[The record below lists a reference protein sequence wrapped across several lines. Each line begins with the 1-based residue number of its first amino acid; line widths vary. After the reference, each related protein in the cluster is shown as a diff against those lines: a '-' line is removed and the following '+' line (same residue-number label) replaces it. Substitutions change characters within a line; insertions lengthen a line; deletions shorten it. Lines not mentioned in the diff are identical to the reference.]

1 MRRENCQRAAGDGRF
16 RAKPESPFLATILL
30 FQENFEFV
38 VLTEE
43 TLGIALLVGRARLRG
58 GLFRDLADVV
68 AQDRDPAGDLL
79 GRQDTEVG
87 HAFISPPPAPA
98 GCGCRPGTKYRLLSD
113 PGEDKIFPDLAHPA
127 IAALL
132 FAQACL
138 SLAFARQTLR

>member
-1 MRRENCQRAAGDGRF
+1 MRRENCQRAAGNRRF
-16 RAKPESPFLATILL
+16 RAKPESLFLATILL

-87 HAFISPPPAPA
+87 HAFISLRRPQPVAAAGPARNTGYSRTRAKTRFFQTWP
-98 GCGCRPGTKYRLLSD
+98 
-113 PGEDKIFPDLAHPA
+113 I
-127 IAALL
+127 
-132 FAQACL
+132 
-138 SLAFARQTLR
+138 RQ